1 MVVSDKN
8 GLNRVACATKTTVG
22 ADPRTVVTV
31 SLDLRSAPG
40 KYVLSTQLQGE
51 DAPTSIPYKSNRVR
65 RKFSQKQLLPA
76 RAMGLDK
83 NVGTIE
89 LGKHADMDAD
99 PLADIR
105 NTRRIVKSI
114 SAGAVYDSAPLWESV
129 DFKP

>member
-1 MVVSDKN
+1 
-8 GLNRVACATKTTVG
+8 
-22 ADPRTVVTV
+22 
-31 SLDLRSAPG
+31 
-40 KYVLSTQLQGE
+40 
-51 DAPTSIPYKSNRVR
+51 VR

-76 RAMGLDK
+76 REMGLDK

-114 SAGAVYDSAPLWESV
+114 SAGAAPLWESV